1 MSEVGLKRLVAD
13 IREIS
18 HHYRAKAAIQLN
30 STIIDERW
38 EIGKRIVEEEQN
50 GESRAEYGTNLLKE
64 LSSQLTFDL
73 GKGYSPRALAY
84 YRQLY
89 IYFPDRKILQTR
101 LQNLTWSHIQ
111 AILGEKNEKA
121 RLWYMD
127 EAAQQMWSV
136 KTLERNVGSQYYH
149 RLLASSDKDA
159 VSDEMNRLTAKDNVT
174 ITPEQYIK
182 SPVVTEF
189 LGIAKDATYTESEL
203 ESALITHLQQFLM
216 ELGKG
221 YAFVERQQHIVTD
234 AGDYYIDLVFYNYLL
249 KCFVLI
255 DLKTTKITHQDVGQM
270 DMYVRMYDELK
281 RGKDDNPTIGILL
294 CDDTDED
301 IARYSVLHDNDH
313 LFASK
318 YMLYLPTPE
327 QLRAEI
333 ERQKAIYFLK
343 ENEHDNDSE

>member
-1 MSEVGLKRLVAD
+1 MKPLSLSKFVED
-13 IREIS
+13 IRGIVRK
-18 HHYRAKAAIQLN
+18 YRTEAAYSLN
-30 STIIDERW
+30 ITIIHERW
-38 EIGKRIVEEEQN
+38 AIGQRIVEEDQN
-50 GESRAEYGTNLLKE
+50 GELRAEYGTNLINV
-64 LSSQLTFDL
+64 LSQELTFEL
-73 GKGYSPRALAY
+73 GKGYNPRSLAY

-89 IYFPDRKILQTR
+89 VYFPEWEILHTR
-101 LQNLTWSHIQ
+101 VQNLTWSHIKT
-111 AILGEKNEKA
+111 ILGEKNENA

-159 VSDEMNRLTAKDNVT
+159 VSDEMNRLTAKDNVV

-270 DMYVRMYDELK
+270 DMYVRMYDDLK
-281 RGKDDNPTIGILL
+281 RTQGDNPTIGILL
-294 CDDTDED
+294 CAETSED
-301 IARYSVLHDNDH
+301 IAKYSMLNGSKQ

-318 YMLYLPTPE
+318 YLTVLPSE
-327 QLRAEI
+327 EELRQVI
-333 ERQKAIYFLK
+333 EMQKHLFLLQK
-343 ENEHDNDSE
+343 GGEAK

>member
-1 MSEVGLKRLVAD
+1 MSEVGLTRLVAD

-18 HHYRAKAAIQLN
+18 HHYRTKAAVQLN
-30 STIIDERW
+30 ATIIDERW

-50 GESRAEYGTNLLKE
+50 GEIRAEYGSNLLKE
-64 LSSQLTFDL
+64 LSAQLTFDL

-89 IYFPDRKILQTR
+89 NYFPDREILQTR

-111 AILGEKNEKA
+111 AILGEKNEAA
-121 RLWYMD
+121 RLWYID

-149 RLLASSDKDA
+149 RLLASSDKEA
-159 VSDEMNRLTAKDNVT
+159 VADEMKKLTGNDNVA

-234 AGDYYIDLVFYNYLL
+234 AGDYYIDLVFYN
-249 KCFVLI
+249 
-255 DLKTTKITHQDVGQM
+255 IT
-270 DMYVRMYDELK
+270 VR
-281 RGKDDNPTIGILL
+281 
-294 CDDTDED
+294 
-301 IARYSVLHDNDH
+301 
-313 LFASK
+313 
-318 YMLYLPTPE
+318 
-327 QLRAEI
+327 
-333 ERQKAIYFLK
+333 
-343 ENEHDNDSE
+343 

>member
-1 MSEVGLKRLVAD
+1 MKNDIGLTKLVAD
-13 IREIS
+13 IREIT
-18 HHYRAKAAIQLN
+18 HRYRTNAAVQLN
-30 STIIDERW
+30 TTIVNERW

-50 GESRAEYGTNLLKE
+50 GEVRAEYGANLLKE
-64 LSSQLTFDL
+64 LSARLTFDM

-89 IYFPDRKILQTR
+89 IYFPNRKILQTH

-111 AILGEKNEKA
+111 AILGEKSEKA
-121 RLWYMD
+121 RLWYIN

-149 RLLASSDKDA
+149 RLLASSDKVA
-159 VSDEMNRLTAKDNVT
+159 VMEEMNQLTAKDNVA

-189 LGIAKDATYTESEL
+189 LGIDKDATYTESEL
-203 ESALITHLQQFLM
+203 ENALITHLQQFLM

-234 AGDYYIDLVFYNYLL
+234 VGDYYIDLVFYNYML

-255 DLKTTKITHQDVGQM
+255 DLKTKKISHQDVGQM
-270 DMYVRMYDELK
+270 DMYVRMYDDLK
-281 RGKDDNPTIGILL
+281 RTEGDNPTIGILL
-294 CDDTDED
+294 CAETSED
-301 IARYSVLHDNDH
+301 IAKYSMLNGSKQ

-318 YMLYLPTPE
+318 YLTFLPSE
-327 QLRAEI
+327 DELRTEI
-333 ERQKAIYFLK
+333 ETQKNLFLLQRGGAK
-343 ENEHDNDSE
+343 Q

>member
-1 MSEVGLKRLVAD
+1 MKPLSLSKFVEDVRGIVRK
-13 IREIS
+13 
-18 HHYRAKAAIQLN
+18 YRTEAAYSLN
-30 STIIDERW
+30 ITIIHERW
-38 EIGKRIVEEEQN
+38 AIGQRIVEEDQN
-50 GESRAEYGTNLLKE
+50 GELRAEYGTNLINV
-64 LSSQLTFDL
+64 LSQELTFEL
-73 GKGYSPRALAY
+73 GKGYNPRSLAY

-89 IYFPDRKILQTR
+89 VYFPEWEILHTR
-101 LQNLTWSHIQ
+101 VQNLTWSHIK

-270 DMYVRMYDELK
+270 DMYVRMYDDLK
-281 RGKDDNPTIGILL
+281 RTQGDNPTIGILL
-294 CDDTDED
+294 CAETSED
-301 IARYSVLHDNDH
+301 IAKYSMLNGSKQ

-318 YMLYLPTPE
+318 YLTVLPSE
-327 QLRAEI
+327 EELRKEI
-333 ERQKAIYFLK
+333 EIQKQLFLLQK
-343 ENEHDNDSE
+343 GGATK

>member
-1 MSEVGLKRLVAD
+1 MNEFSGLNKLIAD
-13 IREIS
+13 IREIT
-18 HHYRAKAAIQLN
+18 HRYRTKAAIQLN
-30 STIIDERW
+30 VAIVDERW

-50 GESRAEYGTNLLKE
+50 GATRAEYGANLLKE
-64 LSSQLTFDL
+64 LSKLLTVEM

-89 IYFPDRKILQTR
+89 VYFPDRKILQTR
-101 LQNLTWSHIQ
+101 LQNLTWSHLQ
-111 AILGEKNEKA
+111 AILGEKSEKA

-127 EAAQQMWSV
+127 EAVRQMWSV
-136 KTLERNVGSQYYH
+136 KTLERNIGSQYYH
-149 RLLASSDKDA
+149 RLLASYDKDA
-159 VSDEMNRLTAKDNVT
+159 VEKEMKDMTAQSNT
-174 ITPEQYIK
+174 IIAPEQYIK

-189 LGIAKDATYTESEL
+189 LGIPKDATYTESTL
-203 ESALITHLQQFLM
+203 ENALITHLQQFLM

-270 DMYVRMYDELK
+270 DMYVRMYDDLK
-281 RGKDDNPTIGILL
+281 CTHGDNPTIGILL
-294 CDDTDED
+294 CSETSED
-301 IARYSVLHDNDH
+301 IAKYSMLNGSKQ

-318 YMLYLPTPE
+318 YLTFLPSE
-327 QLRAEI
+327 EELRQEI
-333 ERQKAIYFLK
+333 ETQKNLFLLQRGVRR
-343 ENEHDNDSE
+343 

>member
-1 MSEVGLKRLVAD
+1 MINILS
-13 IREIS
+13 RE
-18 HHYRAKAAIQLN
+18 
-30 STIIDERW
+30 
-38 EIGKRIVEEEQN
+38 
-50 GESRAEYGTNLLKE
+50 
-64 LSSQLTFDL
+64 LTFEL
-73 GKGYSPRALAY
+73 GKGYNPRSLAY

-89 IYFPDRKILQTR
+89 VYFPEWEILHTR
-101 LQNLTWSHIQ
+101 VQNLTWSHIK
-111 AILGEKNEKA
+111 AILGEKNEDA

-159 VSDEMNRLTAKDNVT
+159 VSDEMNRLTAKDDVA

-189 LGIAKDATYTESEL
+189 LGIAKDSTYTESEL

-255 DLKTTKITHQDVGQM
+255 DLKPTKITHQDVGQM
-270 DMYVRMYDELK
+270 DMYVRMYDDLK
-281 RGKDDNPTIGILL
+281 RTQGDNPTIGILL
-294 CDDTDED
+294 CAETSED
-301 IARYSVLHDNDH
+301 IAKYSMLNGSKQ

-318 YMLYLPTPE
+318 YLTVLPSE
-327 QLRAEI
+327 EELRQEI
-333 ERQKAIYFLK
+333 EIQKHLFLLQK
-343 ENEHDNDSE
+343 GGSKTS